1 MIERRTF
8 IVSLLAGGILAA
20 SRSGGAQKAK
30 AYRIGWLSPASAAE
44 GLPNLVAL
52 RAGLKELGYVE
63 GRHFMVEARWAEGRI
78 ERLPRLAA
86 ELVRL
91 PVDVLC
97 TAGSQ
102 AAGAAKQ
109 ATSTLP
115 IVFANV
121 AFPDKSGLVKSYASP
136 GGNVTGVAFI
146 GSEYGKR
153 LELLKEA
160 QPRLSKVALIYNPD
174 NAGSVLALRETQ
186 QWTASLSVKLEPHEF
201 RGARDIERVLGAI
214 AEKLPDGLMTTADP
228 LIVSYRARIVDFAA
242 QHRLPSM
249 YPAMEF
255 VDAGGLMFYGGSIPE
270 MYRRV
275 AVYVD
280 RILKG
285 ATPAALA
292 VEQPTKFD
300 MVVNMKTAKALG
312 LTIPQSI
319 LVRADRV
326 IE

>member
-1 MIERRTF
+1 MDRRTF
-8 IVSLLAGGILAA
+8 IASLAIGILAA
-20 SRSGGAQKAK
+20 RAAAAQKAK
-30 AYRIGWLSPASAAE
+30 GRHRIGWLSPASATE
-44 GLPNLVAL
+44 GLPNLEAL
-52 RAGLKELGYVE
+52 RTGLGELGYVE
-63 GRHFMVEARWAEGRI
+63 ARNLTIDARWADGRI

-102 AAGAAKQ
+102 ASGAAKQ
-109 ATSTLP
+109 ATSTIP

-136 GGNVTGVAFI
+136 GGNVTGVAFV
-146 GSEYGKR
+146 GPEYGKR
-153 LELLKEA
+153 LELLKET
-160 QPRLSKVALIYNPD
+160 QPRLSRVALIYNPD
-174 NAGSVLALRETQ
+174 NTGSVLALKETQ
-186 QWTASLSVKLEPHEF
+186 QWTTSLSVKLEPHEF

-214 AEKLPDGLMTTADP
+214 AEKLPDALMTTADP

-249 YPAMEF
+249 YPTMEF
-255 VDAGGLMFYGGSIPE
+255 VDAGGLMSYGGSIPE

-280 RILKG
+280 RLLRG
-285 ATPAALA
+285 ARPADLA

-300 MVVNMKTAKALG
+300 MVINMKTAKALG
-312 LTIPQSI
+312 IGIPQSI